1 MCVSRAGAESAET
14 GGHYKTLQSRAPR
27 AQRRRRAARA
37 PSRPCGAARRRG
49 HRQKRGAVPGAEA
62 QGEVLTQQ
70 PRSAQEAG
78 MSPRS
83 PRASGLLYMVG

>member
-1 MCVSRAGAESAET
+1 MCEQSWSRECRNGR
-14 GGHYKTLQSRAPR
+14 TLQNTTVP
-27 AQRRRRAARA
+27 RAARA
-37 PSRPCGAARRRG
+37 APPPRRAPPSRPCGAARRRG